1 MRAIIVKDGELLCV
15 KLKPYRTAISDE
27 FWCTVG
33 GGVDPGEALIPALVR
48 EVTEETGVTPVVG
61 RLLYV
66 QQYIHAELDHLEFF
80 FQVTNSEDFTSI
92 DLSKTTHGVEEIAE
106 IGFVDT
112 ASEVVLPAFLQTETF
127 DNLDSDLYPKI
138 FNYL

>member
-1 MRAIIVKDGELLCV
+1 M
-15 KLKPYRTAISDE
+15 
-27 FWCTVG
+27 
-33 GGVDPGEALIPALVR
+33 
-48 EVTEETGVTPVVG
+48 G